1 MVSVIKNLSCD
12 IETHSSVD
20 LTKSGVYKYAAS
32 PDFEILLFGY
42 SVDGDDVQVVDFT
55 KGEELPQEIILALLD
70 NKTPKWAFNCSFE
83 RTCIARFLQDKG
95 LLPKGQF
102 LKPAS
107 WYCSMVWSA
116 YMGLPLSLKGVG
128 AVLGLEQ
135 QKMTEGQELIRY
147 FCCPCKPT
155 KANGGRTRNHPT
167 DAPDKWELFKKYNR
181 RDVEVEL
188 AIKERL
194 AKFPVPE
201 QVWREYHQDQ
211 EINDRGILVDM
222 PLVRNA
228 IAISQKC
235 TEENL
240 HKAQTITG
248 LENPNSPIQLKEWLA
263 AKGVAVDSLAKTEV
277 ERLLGKTTGQVH
289 ELLSLRQQLSKSS
302 VKKYT
307 AMVNVAG
314 ADGRARGLFQFYGAN
329 RSGRFAG
336 RLVQLQNLARNSMAD
351 LDEARQLV
359 RQGNYD
365 ALGLLYDSVPDVL
378 SQLIRTAF
386 VPRPG
391 HKFIVA
397 DFSAI
402 ECRVL
407 AWLAGEQ
414 WVLDVFAN
422 NGDIYCAAAEKM
434 FHVPVVKH
442 GQNGELRQKGKQA
455 TLSCIAEGQLVL
467 TDHGLIPIEHVT
479 VADRVW
485 DGESWVRHDG
495 VVYKGIQEVIEYEGL
510 VATKDHLV
518 WVEGEH
524 RPIRFREA
532 AASSAHLIQTGNGGC
547 ALRLGENYQ
556 CRETLEQELESL
568 LCPNTM
574 PRMWQNPVAGFRQPS
589 SRQVERMSALFTA
602 TTNPVV
608 ARQKIDGCKTSL
620 CESEGCTIPQLW
632 WPGNSFQIQKC
643 HGSRVVSNRTVRL
656 AIESNGTGQ
665 NRYKWQLCSGECS
678 ICKSLPKHGKSA
690 EYSVVPVRADI
701 LAILPEYSNTKIV
714 NRGKPCGDYSGCG
727 NGSSPKAEKLASYR
741 GQARVYDIRNAGRY
755 HRFTVSGKLVH
766 NCGYG
771 GSVGA
776 LKAMG
781 ALEAGMKEEELQPL
795 VDAWREANPNIVKFW
810 WDVDRAAREAV
821 KGKTTTETHG
831 IEFVCRSGMLFIE
844 LPSGRH
850 LSYVQPCI
858 GENRFGGESVTY
870 MGIGA
875 TKKWERIET
884 FAGKLVENITQAVAR
899 DVLCYAMQTLGD
911 ERIVMHVHDELIIE
925 AETELSLEEVCEK
938 MGRTPPW
945 APGLILRADG
955 YECQYYK
962 KD

>member
-1 MVSVIKNLSCD
+1 MVLSTD
-12 IETHSSVD
+12 IETYSSVD
-20 LTKSGVYKYAAS
+20 LTKCGVYKYAAS

-42 SVDGDDVQVVDFT
+42 SVDGGSVKVVDFT
-55 KGEELPQEIILALLD
+55 QGEELPQEILSALLD
-70 NKTPKWAFNCSFE
+70 DETPKWAFNCSFE

-95 LLPKGQF
+95 LLAKGQF
-102 LKPAS
+102 LSPAS

-116 YMGLPLSLKGVG
+116 YMGLPLSLKAVG

-135 QKMTEGQELIRY
+135 QKMAEGQELIRY
-147 FCCPCKPT
+147 FCCPCKPI
-155 KANGGRTRNHPT
+155 KANGGRTRNQPA
-167 DAPDKWELFKKYNR
+167 DAPDKWDLFKKYNQ

-188 AIKERL
+188 AIKARL

-228 IAISQKC
+228 IAISQKS

-240 HKAQTITG
+240 QRAQAITG

-263 AKGVAVDSLAKTEV
+263 SNSISVDSLAKTEV
-277 ERLLGKTTGQVH
+277 ERLLKETTGQVH
-289 ELLSLRQQLSKSS
+289 ELLALRQQLSKSS
-302 VKKYT
+302 NKKYT

-314 ADGRARGLFQFYGAN
+314 ADDRARGLFQFYGAN

-365 ALGLLYDSVPDVL
+365 ALQLLYDSVPDVL

-422 NGDIYCAAAEKM
+422 DGDIYCATAEKM

-455 TLSCIAEGQLVL
+455 TLSCG
-467 TDHGLIPIEHVT
+467 
-479 VADRVW
+479 
-485 DGESWVRHDG
+485 
-495 VVYKGIQEVIEYEGL
+495 
-510 VATKDHLV
+510 
-518 WVEGEH
+518 
-524 RPIRFREA
+524 
-532 AASSAHLIQTGNGGC
+532 
-547 ALRLGENYQ
+547 
-556 CRETLEQELESL
+556 
-568 LCPNTM
+568 
-574 PRMWQNPVAGFRQPS
+574 
-589 SRQVERMSALFTA
+589 
-602 TTNPVV
+602 
-608 ARQKIDGCKTSL
+608 
-620 CESEGCTIPQLW
+620 
-632 WPGNSFQIQKC
+632 
-643 HGSRVVSNRTVRL
+643 
-656 AIESNGTGQ
+656 
-665 NRYKWQLCSGECS
+665 
-678 ICKSLPKHGKSA
+678 
-690 EYSVVPVRADI
+690 YS
-701 LAILPEYSNTKIV
+701 
-714 NRGKPCGDYSGCG
+714 
-727 NGSSPKAEKLASYR
+727 
-741 GQARVYDIRNAGRY
+741 
-755 HRFTVSGKLVH
+755 
-766 NCGYG
+766 

-781 ALEAGMKEEELQPL
+781 ALEAGMKEGELQPL
-795 VDAWREANPNIVKFW
+795 VDSWREANPNIVRFW
-810 WDVDRAAREAV
+810 WDVDKAAKEAV
-821 KGKTTTETHG
+821 KEKTTTETHG
-831 IEFVCRSGMLFIE
+831 LQFVCRSGMLFIE

-850 LSYVQPCI
+850 LSYAQPAI

-870 MGIGA
+870 MGISA

-911 ERIVMHVHDELIIE
+911 ERIVMHVHDEIIIE
-925 AETELSLEEVCEK
+925 AELGLTLKEVCEK

>member
-1 MVSVIKNLSCD
+1 MVLSID
-12 IETHSSVD
+12 IETFSSVD
-20 LTKSGVYKYAAS
+20 LSKSGVYKYAAS
-32 PDFEILLFGY
+32 SDFEILLFGY
-42 SVDGDDVQVVDFT
+42 SVDGGAVHVVDFT
-55 KGEELPQEIILALLD
+55 HGEELPQEILSALLD
-70 NKTPKWAFNCSFE
+70 DTTPKWAFNCTFE

-95 LLPKGQF
+95 LLAEGKF
-102 LKPAS
+102 LDPAS

-116 YMGLPLSLKGVG
+116 YMGLPLSLKSVG

-135 QKMTEGQELIRY
+135 QKMAEGQDLIRY

-155 KANGGRTRNHPT
+155 KTNGGRKRNLPA
-167 DAPDKWELFKKYNR
+167 DAPDKWELFKKYNQ

-194 AKFPVPE
+194 AKFPVPDS
-201 QVWREYHQDQ
+201 VWREYHQDQ
-211 EINDRGILVDM
+211 EINDCGILVDM

-235 TEENL
+235 TKENL
-240 HKAQTITG
+240 QRAQAITG

-263 AKGVAVDSLAKTEV
+263 SNGLSVDSLAKSEV
-277 ERLLGKTTGQVH
+277 ERLLKETTGQVH
-289 ELLSLRQQLSKSS
+289 ELLALRQQLSKSS

-314 ADGRARGLFQFYGAN
+314 ADDRARGLFQFYGAN

-336 RLVQLQNLARNSMAD
+336 RLVQLQNLARNSMFD

-365 ALGLLYDSVPDVL
+365 ALHLLYDSVPDVL

-386 VPRPG
+386 VPKPG
-391 HKFIVA
+391 YKFIVA

-422 NGDIYCAAAEKM
+422 DGDIYCAAAEKM

-455 TLSCIAEGQLVL
+455 TLSC
-467 TDHGLIPIEHVT
+467 
-479 VADRVW
+479 
-485 DGESWVRHDG
+485 
-495 VVYKGIQEVIEYEGL
+495 
-510 VATKDHLV
+510 
-518 WVEGEH
+518 
-524 RPIRFREA
+524 
-532 AASSAHLIQTGNGGC
+532 
-547 ALRLGENYQ
+547 
-556 CRETLEQELESL
+556 
-568 LCPNTM
+568 
-574 PRMWQNPVAGFRQPS
+574 
-589 SRQVERMSALFTA
+589 
-602 TTNPVV
+602 
-608 ARQKIDGCKTSL
+608 
-620 CESEGCTIPQLW
+620 
-632 WPGNSFQIQKC
+632 
-643 HGSRVVSNRTVRL
+643 
-656 AIESNGTGQ
+656 
-665 NRYKWQLCSGECS
+665 
-678 ICKSLPKHGKSA
+678 
-690 EYSVVPVRADI
+690 
-701 LAILPEYSNTKIV
+701 
-714 NRGKPCGDYSGCG
+714 
-727 NGSSPKAEKLASYR
+727 
-741 GQARVYDIRNAGRY
+741 
-755 HRFTVSGKLVH
+755 
-766 NCGYG
+766 GYG

-781 ALEAGMKEEELQPL
+781 ALEAGMKEDELQPL
-795 VDAWREANPNIVKFW
+795 VDAWREANPNIVQFW
-810 WDVDRAAREAV
+810 WDVDRAAKEAV
-821 KGKTTTETHG
+821 KKKTTTETHG

-850 LSYVQPCI
+850 LSYVQPRI
-858 GENRFGGESVTY
+858 GENRFGGDSVTY

-875 TKKWERIET
+875 AKKWERIET

-911 ERIVMHVHDELIIE
+911 ARIVMHVHDELIIE
-925 AETELSLEEVCEK
+925 AEQGFSLEVVCDK

-955 YECQYYK
+955 YECRYYK

>member
-1 MVSVIKNLSCD
+1 MVLSID
-12 IETHSSVD
+12 IETFSSVD
-20 LTKSGVYKYAAS
+20 LSKSGVYKYAAS

-42 SVDGDDVQVVDFT
+42 SVDGGSVKVVDFT
-55 KGEELPQEIILALLD
+55 HGEELPQEILSALLD
-70 NKTPKWAFNCSFE
+70 DKTPKWAFNCTFE

-95 LLPKGQF
+95 LLAEGKF
-102 LKPAS
+102 LNPAS

-116 YMGLPLSLKGVG
+116 YMGLPLSLKSVG

-135 QKMTEGQELIRY
+135 QKMAEGQDLIRY

-155 KANGGRTRNHPT
+155 KTNGGRKRNLPA
-167 DAPDKWELFKKYNR
+167 DVPDKWELFKKYNQ

-194 AKFPVPE
+194 AKFPVPDS
-201 QVWREYHQDQ
+201 VWREYHQDQ

-228 IAISQKC
+228 IAISRQC

-240 HKAQTITG
+240 KRAQVITR

-263 AKGVAVDSLAKTEV
+263 SNGISVDSLAKSEV
-277 ERLLGKTTGQVH
+277 ERLLKETTGQVH
-289 ELLSLRQQLSKSS
+289 ELLALRQQLSKSS
-302 VKKYT
+302 IKKYT

-314 ADGRARGLFQFYGAN
+314 ADDRARGLFQFYGAN

-336 RLVQLQNLARNSMAD
+336 RLVQLQNLARNSMPD

-359 RQGNYD
+359 RLGNYD
-365 ALGLLYDSVPDVL
+365 ALHLLYDSVPDVL

-386 VPRPG
+386 VPKPG
-391 HKFIVA
+391 YKFIVA

-422 NGDIYCAAAEKM
+422 DGDIYCACAEKM

-455 TLSCIAEGQLVL
+455 TLSC
-467 TDHGLIPIEHVT
+467 
-479 VADRVW
+479 
-485 DGESWVRHDG
+485 
-495 VVYKGIQEVIEYEGL
+495 
-510 VATKDHLV
+510 
-518 WVEGEH
+518 
-524 RPIRFREA
+524 
-532 AASSAHLIQTGNGGC
+532 
-547 ALRLGENYQ
+547 
-556 CRETLEQELESL
+556 
-568 LCPNTM
+568 
-574 PRMWQNPVAGFRQPS
+574 
-589 SRQVERMSALFTA
+589 
-602 TTNPVV
+602 
-608 ARQKIDGCKTSL
+608 
-620 CESEGCTIPQLW
+620 
-632 WPGNSFQIQKC
+632 
-643 HGSRVVSNRTVRL
+643 
-656 AIESNGTGQ
+656 
-665 NRYKWQLCSGECS
+665 
-678 ICKSLPKHGKSA
+678 
-690 EYSVVPVRADI
+690 
-701 LAILPEYSNTKIV
+701 
-714 NRGKPCGDYSGCG
+714 
-727 NGSSPKAEKLASYR
+727 
-741 GQARVYDIRNAGRY
+741 
-755 HRFTVSGKLVH
+755 
-766 NCGYG
+766 GYG
-771 GSVGA
+771 GSVDA

-781 ALEAGMKEEELQPL
+781 ALEAGMKEDELQPL
-795 VDAWREANPNIVKFW
+795 VDAWREANPHIVKFW
-810 WDVDRAAREAV
+810 WDVDRAAKKAV
-821 KGKTTTETHG
+821 KEKSATETHG
-831 IEFVCRSGMLFIE
+831 LQFICRSGMLFIE

-850 LSYVQPCI
+850 LSYAQPTI

-870 MGIGA
+870 MGIGD

-899 DVLCYAMQTLGD
+899 DVLCYAMQTLGN

-925 AETELSLEEVCEK
+925 AEPELSLEEVCEK

>member
-1 MVSVIKNLSCD
+1 MLSID
-12 IETHSSVD
+12 IETFSSVD
-20 LTKSGVYKYAAS
+20 LAKSGVYKYAES

-42 SVDGDDVQVVDFT
+42 SLDGVSVHVVDFT
-55 KGEELPQEIILALLD
+55 QGEELPEGVMAALLD
-70 NKTPKWAFNCSFE
+70 DKIAKWAFNCSFE
-83 RTCIARFLQDKG
+83 RTCIARFLRDKG
-95 LLPKGQF
+95 RLAEGAF
-102 LKPAS
+102 LSPRS

-116 YMGLPLSLKGVG
+116 YMGLPLSLKGAG
-128 AVLGLEQ
+128 AVLGLEK
-135 QKMTEGQELIRY
+135 QKLEEGHDLIRY

-155 KANGGRTRNHPT
+155 KANGGRKRNLPS
-167 DAPDKWELFKKYNR
+167 DAPDKWALFKKYNQ

-188 AIKERL
+188 AIKDRL
-194 AKFPVPE
+194 AKFPVPDT
-201 QVWREYHQDQ
+201 VWQECHQDQ

-240 HKAQTITG
+240 HRAQAITG
-248 LENPNSPIQLKEWLA
+248 LENPNSPMQVKDWLA
-263 AKGVAVDSLAKTEV
+263 TKGVSVDSLAKKEV
-277 ERLLGKTTGQVH
+277 ERLLGETSGQVH

-314 ADGRARGLFQFYGAN
+314 ADNRARGLFQFYGAN

-365 ALGLLYDSVPDVL
+365 ALHLLYDSVSDVL

-386 VPRPG
+386 IPREG
-391 HKFIVA
+391 RKFIVA

-422 NGDIYCAAAEKM
+422 NGDIYCACAEKM

-455 TLSCIAEGQLVL
+455 TLSC
-467 TDHGLIPIEHVT
+467 
-479 VADRVW
+479 
-485 DGESWVRHDG
+485 
-495 VVYKGIQEVIEYEGL
+495 
-510 VATKDHLV
+510 
-518 WVEGEH
+518 
-524 RPIRFREA
+524 
-532 AASSAHLIQTGNGGC
+532 
-547 ALRLGENYQ
+547 
-556 CRETLEQELESL
+556 
-568 LCPNTM
+568 
-574 PRMWQNPVAGFRQPS
+574 
-589 SRQVERMSALFTA
+589 
-602 TTNPVV
+602 
-608 ARQKIDGCKTSL
+608 
-620 CESEGCTIPQLW
+620 
-632 WPGNSFQIQKC
+632 
-643 HGSRVVSNRTVRL
+643 
-656 AIESNGTGQ
+656 
-665 NRYKWQLCSGECS
+665 
-678 ICKSLPKHGKSA
+678 
-690 EYSVVPVRADI
+690 
-701 LAILPEYSNTKIV
+701 
-714 NRGKPCGDYSGCG
+714 
-727 NGSSPKAEKLASYR
+727 
-741 GQARVYDIRNAGRY
+741 
-755 HRFTVSGKLVH
+755 
-766 NCGYG
+766 GYG

-781 ALEAGMKEEELQPL
+781 ALEAGMKEDELQPL
-795 VDAWREANPNIVKFW
+795 VDAWRAANPNIVQFW
-810 WDVDRAAREAV
+810 WDVDRAAKTAV
-821 KGKTTTETHG
+821 KEKISTSTHG
-831 IEFVCRSGMLFIE
+831 IKFVCRSGMLFIE

-850 LSYVQPCI
+850 LSYVQPQI
-858 GENRFGGESVTY
+858 GVNRFGTESITY
-870 MGIGA
+870 MGLGA

-899 DVLCYAMQTLGD
+899 DVLCYAMQTLKD
-911 ERIVMHVHDELIIE
+911 ERIVMHVHDEVIIE
-925 AETELSLEEVCEK
+925 AEPGLSLEEVCEK

-945 APGLILRADG
+945 AAGLILKADG

>member
-1 MVSVIKNLSCD
+1 MVLSID
-12 IETHSSVD
+12 IETFSSVD
-20 LTKSGVYKYAAS
+20 LSKSGVYKYVAS

-42 SVDGDDVQVVDFT
+42 SVDGGAVHVVDFT
-55 KGEELPQEIILALLD
+55 QGEELPQEILSVLLD
-70 NKTPKWAFNCSFE
+70 DKIPKWAFNCTFE

-95 LLPKGQF
+95 LLAKGKF
-102 LKPAS
+102 LDPAS

-116 YMGLPLSLKGVG
+116 YMGLPLSLKSVG

-135 QKMTEGQELIRY
+135 QKMAEGQDLIRY

-155 KANGGRTRNHPT
+155 KTNGGRKRNLPA
-167 DAPDKWELFKKYNR
+167 DAPDKWELFKKYNQ

-188 AIKERL
+188 AIKARL
-194 AKFPVPE
+194 AKFPVPDS
-201 QVWREYHQDQ
+201 VWRKYHQDQ

-240 HKAQTITG
+240 KRAQAITG

-263 AKGVAVDSLAKTEV
+263 SNGISVDSLAKSEV
-277 ERLLGKTTGQVH
+277 ERLLKETTGQIH
-289 ELLSLRQQLSKSS
+289 ELLALRQQLSKSS

-314 ADGRARGLFQFYGAN
+314 ADDRARGLFQFYGAN

-336 RLVQLQNLARNSMAD
+336 RLVQLQNLARNSMPD

-359 RQGNYD
+359 RQENYD
-365 ALGLLYDSVPDVL
+365 ALHLLYDSVPDVL

-386 VPRPG
+386 VPKPG
-391 HKFIVA
+391 YKFIVA

-422 NGDIYCAAAEKM
+422 DGDIYCACAEKM

-455 TLSCIAEGQLVL
+455 TLSC
-467 TDHGLIPIEHVT
+467 
-479 VADRVW
+479 
-485 DGESWVRHDG
+485 
-495 VVYKGIQEVIEYEGL
+495 
-510 VATKDHLV
+510 
-518 WVEGEH
+518 
-524 RPIRFREA
+524 
-532 AASSAHLIQTGNGGC
+532 
-547 ALRLGENYQ
+547 
-556 CRETLEQELESL
+556 
-568 LCPNTM
+568 
-574 PRMWQNPVAGFRQPS
+574 
-589 SRQVERMSALFTA
+589 
-602 TTNPVV
+602 
-608 ARQKIDGCKTSL
+608 
-620 CESEGCTIPQLW
+620 
-632 WPGNSFQIQKC
+632 
-643 HGSRVVSNRTVRL
+643 
-656 AIESNGTGQ
+656 
-665 NRYKWQLCSGECS
+665 
-678 ICKSLPKHGKSA
+678 
-690 EYSVVPVRADI
+690 
-701 LAILPEYSNTKIV
+701 
-714 NRGKPCGDYSGCG
+714 
-727 NGSSPKAEKLASYR
+727 
-741 GQARVYDIRNAGRY
+741 
-755 HRFTVSGKLVH
+755 
-766 NCGYG
+766 GYG

-781 ALEAGMKEEELQPL
+781 ALEAGMKEDELQPL

-810 WDVDRAAREAV
+810 WDVDRAAKEAV
-821 KGKTTTETHG
+821 KKKTTTETHG
-831 IEFVCRSGMLFIE
+831 IQFVCRSGMLFIE

-850 LSYVQPCI
+850 LSYVQPRI
-858 GENRFGGESVTY
+858 GENRFGGDSVTY

-875 TKKWERIET
+875 AKKWERIET

-899 DVLCYAMQTLGD
+899 DVLCYAMQTLED
-911 ERIVMHVHDELIIE
+911 ARIVMHVHDELIIE
-925 AETELSLEEVCEK
+925 AEQGFSLEEVCDK

-955 YECQYYK
+955 YECRYYK

>member
-1 MVSVIKNLSCD
+1 MVLSID
-12 IETHSSVD
+12 IETYSSVD
-20 LTKSGVYKYAAS
+20 LSKCGVYKYAAS

-42 SVDGDDVQVVDFT
+42 SVDGGAVKVVDFT
-55 KGEELPQEIILALLD
+55 QGEDLPQEILLALLD
-70 NKTPKWAFNCSFE
+70 DKTPKWAFNCSFE

-95 LLPKGQF
+95 LLAEGEF
-102 LKPAS
+102 LSPAS

-135 QKMTEGQELIRY
+135 QKMAEGQELIRY

-155 KANGGRTRNHPT
+155 KTNGGHRRNLPA
-167 DAPDKWELFKKYNR
+167 DAPDKWELFKKYNQ

-194 AKFPVPE
+194 AKFPVPDS
-201 QVWREYHQDQ
+201 VWREYHQDQ

-228 IAISQKC
+228 ITISQKC
-235 TEENL
+235 TKENL
-240 HKAQTITG
+240 QRAQAITG

-263 AKGVAVDSLAKTEV
+263 SNGISVDSLAQAEV
-277 ERLLGKTTGQVH
+277 ERLLKEATGQVR
-289 ELLSLRQQLSKSS
+289 ELLTLRQQLSKSS

-314 ADGRARGLFQFYGAN
+314 VDDRARGLFQFYGAN

-336 RLVQLQNLARNSMAD
+336 RLVQLQNLARNSMTD

-359 RQGNYD
+359 RQENYD
-365 ALGLLYDSVPDVL
+365 ALHLLYDSVPDVL

-391 HKFIVA
+391 YKFIVA

-422 NGDIYCAAAEKM
+422 NGDIYCACAEKM
-434 FHVPVVKH
+434 FHMPVVKH

-455 TLSCIAEGQLVL
+455 TLSC
-467 TDHGLIPIEHVT
+467 
-479 VADRVW
+479 
-485 DGESWVRHDG
+485 
-495 VVYKGIQEVIEYEGL
+495 
-510 VATKDHLV
+510 
-518 WVEGEH
+518 
-524 RPIRFREA
+524 
-532 AASSAHLIQTGNGGC
+532 
-547 ALRLGENYQ
+547 
-556 CRETLEQELESL
+556 
-568 LCPNTM
+568 
-574 PRMWQNPVAGFRQPS
+574 
-589 SRQVERMSALFTA
+589 
-602 TTNPVV
+602 
-608 ARQKIDGCKTSL
+608 
-620 CESEGCTIPQLW
+620 
-632 WPGNSFQIQKC
+632 
-643 HGSRVVSNRTVRL
+643 
-656 AIESNGTGQ
+656 
-665 NRYKWQLCSGECS
+665 
-678 ICKSLPKHGKSA
+678 
-690 EYSVVPVRADI
+690 
-701 LAILPEYSNTKIV
+701 
-714 NRGKPCGDYSGCG
+714 
-727 NGSSPKAEKLASYR
+727 
-741 GQARVYDIRNAGRY
+741 
-755 HRFTVSGKLVH
+755 
-766 NCGYG
+766 GYG

-781 ALEAGMKEEELQPL
+781 ALEAGMKEDELQPL

-810 WDVDRAAREAV
+810 WDVDRAAKAAV
-821 KGKTTTETHG
+821 KEKTTTETHG
-831 IEFVCRSGMLFIE
+831 LQFVCRSGMLFIE

-850 LSYVQPCI
+850 LSYAQPAI

-899 DVLCYAMQTLGD
+899 DVLCYAMQTLGN
-911 ERIVMHVHDELIIE
+911 EQIVMHVHDELIIE
-925 AETELSLEEVCEK
+925 AEPEISLEEVCEK

-955 YECQYYK
+955 YVCQYYK

>member
-1 MVSVIKNLSCD
+1 MTLSID
-12 IETHSSVD
+12 IETFSSVD
-20 LTKSGVYKYAAS
+20 LSKSGVYKYAES

-42 SVDGDDVQVVDFT
+42 SVDGDPVQVVDFT
-55 KGEELPQEIILALLD
+55 NGEELSPEIMSALLD
-70 NKTPKWAFNCSFE
+70 DKSPKWAFNCSFE
-83 RTCIARFLQDKG
+83 RTCIARYLRDKG
-95 LLPKGQF
+95 KLAAGTF
-102 LKPAS
+102 LNPAS

-128 AVLGLEQ
+128 AVLGLEK
-135 QKMTEGQELIRY
+135 QKLEEGHDLIRY

-155 KANGGRTRNHPT
+155 KANGGRKRNRPG
-167 DAPDKWELFKKYNR
+167 DAPDRWELFKKYNC

-201 QVWREYHQDQ
+201 TVWQEYHQDQ

-222 PLVRNA
+222 PLVQNA

-240 HKAQTITG
+240 KRAQTITG
-248 LENPNSPIQLKEWLA
+248 LENPNSPLQIKDWLSSN
-263 AKGVAVDSLAKTEV
+263 GVSVDSLAKAEV
-277 ERLLGKTTGQVH
+277 ERLLKETTGHVH
-289 ELLSLRQQLSKSS
+289 ELLALRQQLSKSS

-314 ADGRARGLFQFYGAN
+314 LDERARGLFQFYGAN

-359 RQGNYD
+359 RQGNYE
-365 ALGLLYDSVPDVL
+365 ALCLLYGSVPDVL

-386 VPRPG
+386 VPRAG
-391 HKFIVA
+391 CKFIVA

-455 TLSCIAEGQLVL
+455 TLSC
-467 TDHGLIPIEHVT
+467 
-479 VADRVW
+479 
-485 DGESWVRHDG
+485 
-495 VVYKGIQEVIEYEGL
+495 
-510 VATKDHLV
+510 
-518 WVEGEH
+518 
-524 RPIRFREA
+524 
-532 AASSAHLIQTGNGGC
+532 
-547 ALRLGENYQ
+547 
-556 CRETLEQELESL
+556 
-568 LCPNTM
+568 
-574 PRMWQNPVAGFRQPS
+574 
-589 SRQVERMSALFTA
+589 
-602 TTNPVV
+602 
-608 ARQKIDGCKTSL
+608 
-620 CESEGCTIPQLW
+620 
-632 WPGNSFQIQKC
+632 
-643 HGSRVVSNRTVRL
+643 
-656 AIESNGTGQ
+656 
-665 NRYKWQLCSGECS
+665 
-678 ICKSLPKHGKSA
+678 
-690 EYSVVPVRADI
+690 
-701 LAILPEYSNTKIV
+701 
-714 NRGKPCGDYSGCG
+714 
-727 NGSSPKAEKLASYR
+727 
-741 GQARVYDIRNAGRY
+741 
-755 HRFTVSGKLVH
+755 
-766 NCGYG
+766 GYA

-795 VDAWREANPNIVKFW
+795 VDSWREANPNIVRFW
-810 WDVDRAAREAV
+810 REVDRVAKEAV
-821 KGKTTTETHG
+821 KEKTTTETHG
-831 IEFVCRSGMLFIE
+831 LKFVCRSGMLFIE

-850 LSYVQPCI
+850 LSYVQPAI
-858 GENRFGGESVTY
+858 GENRFGSESVTY
-870 MGIGA
+870 MGMGA

-899 DVLCYAMQTLGD
+899 DVLCFAMQTLGA

-925 AETELSLEEVCEK
+925 AEPHLSLEEVCEK

>member
-1 MVSVIKNLSCD
+1 MVLSID
-12 IETHSSVD
+12 IETFSSVD
-20 LTKSGVYKYAAS
+20 LSKSGVYKYAAS

-42 SVDGDDVQVVDFT
+42 SVDGGAVHVVDFT
-55 KGEELPQEIILALLD
+55 HGEELPQEILSALLD
-70 NKTPKWAFNCSFE
+70 DETSKWAFNCTFE

-95 LLPKGQF
+95 LLAEGEF
-102 LKPAS
+102 LNPAS

-116 YMGLPLSLKGVG
+116 YMGLPLSLKSVG

-135 QKMTEGQELIRY
+135 QKMAEGQDLIRY

-155 KANGGRTRNHPT
+155 KTNGGRKRNLPA
-167 DAPDKWELFKKYNR
+167 DAPDKWELFKKYNQ

-194 AKFPVPE
+194 AKFPVPDS
-201 QVWREYHQDQ
+201 VWREYHLDQ

-235 TEENL
+235 TKENL
-240 HKAQTITG
+240 QRAQAITG

-263 AKGVAVDSLAKTEV
+263 SNGISVDSLAKSEV
-277 ERLLGKTTGQVH
+277 ERLLKETTGQVH
-289 ELLSLRQQLSKSS
+289 ELLALRQQLSKSS

-314 ADGRARGLFQFYGAN
+314 ADDRARGLFQFYGAN

-336 RLVQLQNLARNSMAD
+336 RLVQLQNLARNSMSD

-365 ALGLLYDSVPDVL
+365 ALHLLYDSVPDVL

-386 VPRPG
+386 VPKPG
-391 HKFIVA
+391 YKFIVA

-422 NGDIYCAAAEKM
+422 NGDIYCACAEKM

-455 TLSCIAEGQLVL
+455 TLSC
-467 TDHGLIPIEHVT
+467 
-479 VADRVW
+479 
-485 DGESWVRHDG
+485 
-495 VVYKGIQEVIEYEGL
+495 
-510 VATKDHLV
+510 
-518 WVEGEH
+518 
-524 RPIRFREA
+524 
-532 AASSAHLIQTGNGGC
+532 
-547 ALRLGENYQ
+547 
-556 CRETLEQELESL
+556 
-568 LCPNTM
+568 
-574 PRMWQNPVAGFRQPS
+574 
-589 SRQVERMSALFTA
+589 
-602 TTNPVV
+602 
-608 ARQKIDGCKTSL
+608 
-620 CESEGCTIPQLW
+620 
-632 WPGNSFQIQKC
+632 
-643 HGSRVVSNRTVRL
+643 
-656 AIESNGTGQ
+656 
-665 NRYKWQLCSGECS
+665 
-678 ICKSLPKHGKSA
+678 
-690 EYSVVPVRADI
+690 
-701 LAILPEYSNTKIV
+701 
-714 NRGKPCGDYSGCG
+714 
-727 NGSSPKAEKLASYR
+727 
-741 GQARVYDIRNAGRY
+741 
-755 HRFTVSGKLVH
+755 
-766 NCGYG
+766 GYG

-781 ALEAGMKEEELQPL
+781 ALEAGMKEDELQPL

-810 WDVDRAAREAV
+810 WDVDRAAKEAV
-821 KGKTTTETHG
+821 KKKTTTETHG
-831 IEFVCRSGMLFIE
+831 IQFVCRSGMLFIE

-850 LSYVQPCI
+850 LSYVQPRI
-858 GENRFGGESVTY
+858 GENRFGGDSVTY

-875 TKKWERIET
+875 AKKWERIET

-911 ERIVMHVHDELIIE
+911 ARIVMHVHDELIIE
-925 AETELSLEEVCEK
+925 AEQGFSLEEVCDK

-955 YECQYYK
+955 YECRYYK

>member
-1 MVSVIKNLSCD
+1 MVLSID
-12 IETHSSVD
+12 IETFSSVD
-20 LTKSGVYKYAAS
+20 LSKSGVYKYAAS

-42 SVDGDDVQVVDFT
+42 SVDGGAVKVVDFT
-55 KGEELPQEIILALLD
+55 QGEDLPQEILLALLD
-70 NKTPKWAFNCSFE
+70 DKTPKWAFNCSFE

-95 LLPKGQF
+95 LLAKGKF
-102 LKPAS
+102 LSPAS

-116 YMGLPLSLKGVG
+116 YMGLPLSLKSVG

-135 QKMTEGQELIRY
+135 QKMAEGQELIRY

-155 KANGGRTRNHPT
+155 KVNGGRRRNLPA
-167 DAPDKWELFKKYNR
+167 DAQNKWELFKKYNC

-194 AKFPVPE
+194 VKFPVPE

-240 HKAQTITG
+240 QRAQAITG

-263 AKGVAVDSLAKTEV
+263 SNGISVDSLAKAEV
-277 ERLLGKTTGQVH
+277 ERLLKEATGQVR
-289 ELLSLRQQLSKSS
+289 ELLTLRQQLSKSS

-314 ADGRARGLFQFYGAN
+314 ADDRARGLFQFYGAN

-365 ALGLLYDSVPDVL
+365 ALHLLYDSVPDVL

-386 VPRPG
+386 VPRLG

-422 NGDIYCAAAEKM
+422 DGDIYCACAEKM

-455 TLSCIAEGQLVL
+455 TLSC
-467 TDHGLIPIEHVT
+467 
-479 VADRVW
+479 
-485 DGESWVRHDG
+485 
-495 VVYKGIQEVIEYEGL
+495 
-510 VATKDHLV
+510 
-518 WVEGEH
+518 
-524 RPIRFREA
+524 
-532 AASSAHLIQTGNGGC
+532 
-547 ALRLGENYQ
+547 
-556 CRETLEQELESL
+556 
-568 LCPNTM
+568 
-574 PRMWQNPVAGFRQPS
+574 
-589 SRQVERMSALFTA
+589 
-602 TTNPVV
+602 
-608 ARQKIDGCKTSL
+608 
-620 CESEGCTIPQLW
+620 
-632 WPGNSFQIQKC
+632 
-643 HGSRVVSNRTVRL
+643 
-656 AIESNGTGQ
+656 
-665 NRYKWQLCSGECS
+665 
-678 ICKSLPKHGKSA
+678 
-690 EYSVVPVRADI
+690 
-701 LAILPEYSNTKIV
+701 
-714 NRGKPCGDYSGCG
+714 
-727 NGSSPKAEKLASYR
+727 
-741 GQARVYDIRNAGRY
+741 
-755 HRFTVSGKLVH
+755 
-766 NCGYG
+766 GYG

-781 ALEAGMKEEELQPL
+781 ALEAGMKEDELQPL

-810 WDVDRAAREAV
+810 WDVDRAAKEVV
-821 KGKTTTETHG
+821 KEKNTTETHG
-831 IEFVCRSGMLFIE
+831 LQFVCRSGMLFIE

-850 LSYVQPCI
+850 LSYAQPAI

-899 DVLCYAMQTLGD
+899 DVLCYAMHTLGD

-925 AETELSLEEVCEK
+925 AEPEISLEEVCEK

>member
-1 MVSVIKNLSCD
+1 MVLSID
-12 IETHSSVD
+12 IETFSSVD
-20 LTKSGVYKYAAS
+20 LSKSGVYKYAAS

-42 SVDGDDVQVVDFT
+42 SVDGGAVKVVDFT
-55 KGEELPQEIILALLD
+55 QGEDLPQEILLALLD
-70 NKTPKWAFNCSFE
+70 DKTPKWAFNCSFE

-95 LLPKGQF
+95 LLAKGKF
-102 LKPAS
+102 LSPAS

-116 YMGLPLSLKGVG
+116 YMGLPLSLKSVG

-135 QKMTEGQELIRY
+135 QKMAEGQDLIRY

-155 KANGGRTRNHPT
+155 KTNGGRKRNLPA
-167 DAPDKWELFKKYNR
+167 DAPDKWELFKKYNC

-194 AKFPVPE
+194 VKFPVPE

-240 HKAQTITG
+240 QRAQAITG

-263 AKGVAVDSLAKTEV
+263 SNGISVDSLAKAEV
-277 ERLLGKTTGQVH
+277 ERLLKEATGQVR
-289 ELLSLRQQLSKSS
+289 ELLTLRQQLSKSS

-314 ADGRARGLFQFYGAN
+314 VDDRARGLFQFYGAN

-336 RLVQLQNLARNSMAD
+336 RLVQLQNLARNSMTD

-365 ALGLLYDSVPDVL
+365 ALHLLYDSVPDVL

-391 HKFIVA
+391 YKFIVA

-422 NGDIYCAAAEKM
+422 DGDIYCACAEKM
-434 FHVPVVKH
+434 FHMPVVKH

-455 TLSCIAEGQLVL
+455 TLSC
-467 TDHGLIPIEHVT
+467 
-479 VADRVW
+479 
-485 DGESWVRHDG
+485 
-495 VVYKGIQEVIEYEGL
+495 
-510 VATKDHLV
+510 
-518 WVEGEH
+518 
-524 RPIRFREA
+524 
-532 AASSAHLIQTGNGGC
+532 
-547 ALRLGENYQ
+547 
-556 CRETLEQELESL
+556 
-568 LCPNTM
+568 
-574 PRMWQNPVAGFRQPS
+574 
-589 SRQVERMSALFTA
+589 
-602 TTNPVV
+602 
-608 ARQKIDGCKTSL
+608 
-620 CESEGCTIPQLW
+620 
-632 WPGNSFQIQKC
+632 
-643 HGSRVVSNRTVRL
+643 
-656 AIESNGTGQ
+656 
-665 NRYKWQLCSGECS
+665 
-678 ICKSLPKHGKSA
+678 
-690 EYSVVPVRADI
+690 
-701 LAILPEYSNTKIV
+701 
-714 NRGKPCGDYSGCG
+714 
-727 NGSSPKAEKLASYR
+727 
-741 GQARVYDIRNAGRY
+741 
-755 HRFTVSGKLVH
+755 
-766 NCGYG
+766 GYG

-781 ALEAGMKEEELQPL
+781 ALEAGMKEDELQPL

-810 WDVDRAAREAV
+810 WDVDRAAKAAV
-821 KGKTTTETHG
+821 KEKTTTETHG
-831 IEFVCRSGMLFIE
+831 LQFVCRSGMLFIE

-850 LSYVQPCI
+850 LSYAQPAI

-899 DVLCYAMQTLGD
+899 DVLCYAMQTLGN
-911 ERIVMHVHDELIIE
+911 EQIVMHVHDELIIE
-925 AETELSLEEVCEK
+925 AEPEISLEEVCEK

-955 YECQYYK
+955 YVCQYYK

>member
-1 MVSVIKNLSCD
+1 MVLSID
-12 IETHSSVD
+12 IETFSSVD
-20 LTKSGVYKYAAS
+20 LSKSGVYKYAAS
-32 PDFEILLFGY
+32 SDFEILLFGY
-42 SVDGDDVQVVDFT
+42 SVDGGAVHVVDFT
-55 KGEELPQEIILALLD
+55 HGEELPQEILSALLD
-70 NKTPKWAFNCSFE
+70 DKTAKWAFNCTFE

-95 LLPKGQF
+95 LLAEGKF
-102 LKPAS
+102 LNPAS

-116 YMGLPLSLKGVG
+116 YMGLPLSLKSVG

-135 QKMTEGQELIRY
+135 QKMAEGQDLIRY

-155 KANGGRTRNHPT
+155 KTNGGRKRNLPA
-167 DAPDKWELFKKYNR
+167 DAPDKWALFKKYNQ

-188 AIKERL
+188 AIKGRL
-194 AKFPVPE
+194 AKFPVPDS
-201 QVWREYHQDQ
+201 VWQEYHQDQ

-222 PLVRNA
+222 PLVQNA

-240 HKAQTITG
+240 QRAQAITG
-248 LENPNSPIQLKEWLA
+248 LENPNSPIQLKEWLVTN
-263 AKGVAVDSLAKTEV
+263 GISVDSLAKAEV
-277 ERLLGKTTGQVH
+277 ERLLKETTGQVH
-289 ELLSLRQQLSKSS
+289 ELLALRQQLSKSS

-314 ADGRARGLFQFYGAN
+314 ADDRARGLFQFYGAN

-365 ALGLLYDSVPDVL
+365 ALHLLYDSVPDVL

-386 VPRPG
+386 VPRVG
-391 HKFIVA
+391 CKFIVA

-414 WVLDVFAN
+414 WVLDVFSN
-422 NGDIYCAAAEKM
+422 NGDIYCACAEKM

-455 TLSCIAEGQLVL
+455 TLSC
-467 TDHGLIPIEHVT
+467 
-479 VADRVW
+479 
-485 DGESWVRHDG
+485 
-495 VVYKGIQEVIEYEGL
+495 
-510 VATKDHLV
+510 
-518 WVEGEH
+518 
-524 RPIRFREA
+524 
-532 AASSAHLIQTGNGGC
+532 
-547 ALRLGENYQ
+547 
-556 CRETLEQELESL
+556 
-568 LCPNTM
+568 
-574 PRMWQNPVAGFRQPS
+574 
-589 SRQVERMSALFTA
+589 
-602 TTNPVV
+602 
-608 ARQKIDGCKTSL
+608 
-620 CESEGCTIPQLW
+620 
-632 WPGNSFQIQKC
+632 
-643 HGSRVVSNRTVRL
+643 
-656 AIESNGTGQ
+656 
-665 NRYKWQLCSGECS
+665 
-678 ICKSLPKHGKSA
+678 
-690 EYSVVPVRADI
+690 
-701 LAILPEYSNTKIV
+701 
-714 NRGKPCGDYSGCG
+714 
-727 NGSSPKAEKLASYR
+727 
-741 GQARVYDIRNAGRY
+741 
-755 HRFTVSGKLVH
+755 
-766 NCGYG
+766 GYG

-781 ALEAGMKEEELQPL
+781 ALEAGMKEDELQPL
-795 VDAWREANPNIVKFW
+795 VDAWREANPHIVKFW
-810 WDVDRAAREAV
+810 WDVDRAAKEAV
-821 KGKTTTETHG
+821 KEKTITETHG

-850 LSYVQPCI
+850 LSYVQPRI

-899 DVLCYAMQTLGD
+899 DVLCYAMQTLGN

-925 AETELSLEEVCEK
+925 AEDSLSLADVCEK

>member
-1 MVSVIKNLSCD
+1 MVLSID
-12 IETHSSVD
+12 IETFSSVD
-20 LTKSGVYKYAAS
+20 LSKCGGYKYAAS

-42 SVDGDDVQVVDFT
+42 SVDGGAVKVVDFT
-55 KGEELPQEIILALLD
+55 QGEDLPQEILLALLD
-70 NKTPKWAFNCSFE
+70 DKTPKWAFNCSFE

-95 LLPKGQF
+95 LLSEGEF
-102 LKPAS
+102 LSPAS

-135 QKMTEGQELIRY
+135 QKMADGQELIRY

-155 KANGGRTRNHPT
+155 KTNGGRRRNLPA
-167 DAPDKWELFKKYNR
+167 DAPDKWELFKKYNC

-188 AIKERL
+188 AIKARL
-194 AKFPVPE
+194 VKFPVPE

-228 IAISQKC
+228 IAISRKC

-240 HKAQTITG
+240 QRAQAITG

-263 AKGVAVDSLAKTEV
+263 SNGISVDSLAKAEV
-277 ERLLGKTTGQVH
+277 ERLLKEATGQVR
-289 ELLSLRQQLSKSS
+289 ELLTLRQQLSKSS

-314 ADGRARGLFQFYGAN
+314 VDDRARGLFQFYGAN

-365 ALGLLYDSVPDVL
+365 ALHLLYDSVPDVL

-391 HKFIVA
+391 YKFIVA

-422 NGDIYCAAAEKM
+422 NGDIYCACAEKM
-434 FHVPVVKH
+434 FHMPVVKH
-442 GQNGELRQKGKQA
+442 GQNGEFRQKGKQA
-455 TLSCIAEGQLVL
+455 TLS
-467 TDHGLIPIEHVT
+467 
-479 VADRVW
+479 
-485 DGESWVRHDG
+485 
-495 VVYKGIQEVIEYEGL
+495 
-510 VATKDHLV
+510 
-518 WVEGEH
+518 
-524 RPIRFREA
+524 
-532 AASSAHLIQTGNGGC
+532 
-547 ALRLGENYQ
+547 
-556 CRETLEQELESL
+556 
-568 LCPNTM
+568 
-574 PRMWQNPVAGFRQPS
+574 
-589 SRQVERMSALFTA
+589 
-602 TTNPVV
+602 
-608 ARQKIDGCKTSL
+608 
-620 CESEGCTIPQLW
+620 
-632 WPGNSFQIQKC
+632 
-643 HGSRVVSNRTVRL
+643 
-656 AIESNGTGQ
+656 
-665 NRYKWQLCSGECS
+665 
-678 ICKSLPKHGKSA
+678 
-690 EYSVVPVRADI
+690 
-701 LAILPEYSNTKIV
+701 
-714 NRGKPCGDYSGCG
+714 
-727 NGSSPKAEKLASYR
+727 
-741 GQARVYDIRNAGRY
+741 
-755 HRFTVSGKLVH
+755 
-766 NCGYG
+766 CGYG

-781 ALEAGMKEEELQPL
+781 ALEAGMKEDELQPL

-810 WDVDRAAREAV
+810 WDVDRAAKAAV
-821 KGKTTTETHG
+821 KEKTTTETHG
-831 IEFVCRSGMLFIE
+831 LQFVCRSGMLFIE

-850 LSYVQPCI
+850 LSYAQPAI
-858 GENRFGGESVTY
+858 GENRFGSESVTY

-899 DVLCYAMQTLGD
+899 DVLCYAMQTLGN
-911 ERIVMHVHDELIIE
+911 EQIVMHVHDELIIE
-925 AETELSLEEVCEK
+925 AEPEISLEEVCEK

-955 YECQYYK
+955 YVCQYYK